1 MEDNET
7 AIKVHKSSCAKDCAC
22 AAKACCFMCA
32 LCGFLTAPAV
42 AAPVRIQPPWLIPDE
57 GLPAKVQVKQ
67 TYDISFI
74 KSGTLALAC
83 FINPRTKESYCT
95 NSLLDAFKFYED
107 QDQWP
112 TDDDCDSI
120 LISIKKD

>member
-1 MEDNET
+1 MKKLLLITLTLALGTPHMHAMFMVPFTMEDNET

-83 FINPRTKESYCT
+83 FINPRTK
-95 NSLLDAFKFYED
+95 
-107 QDQWP
+107 
-112 TDDDCDSI
+112 
-120 LISIKKD
+120 